1 MMVGA
6 LLGEVLDH
14 ENAPK
19 CFENLKKNFFLVAQK
34 PFFLAY

>member
-1 MMVGA
+1 MMVGG

-19 CFENLKKNFFLVAQK
+19 YLENLKKSFFLVAQK